1 MFSEQTKHQ
10 PICAGIGEILWDL
23 LPKGKVLGGAPGN
36 VVGIAN
42 QLGLKGILVSS
53 VGDDPLGHEILE
65 RIEQKGLDKSGLRV
79 SQELPTGVV
88 DVKVDAAGVPTFN
101 IRQPAAWDAIDMDAE
116 RKRIA
121 QSASLIVFGT
131 LAQRDP
137 RSQKGIMEFIKAAPD
152 SCLKVLDVNLRP
164 PFIMESVIRESL
176 EFADVLK
183 LNETE
188 LPILAKIL
196 GLSGD
201 ETAQLKQLQARF
213 DLDVIAYTLGP
224 RGSRMI
230 TATEDISH
238 PFVDAVVVD
247 TVGAGD
253 SFVAV
258 VATGLL
264 LGLEISKIQE
274 LANRV
279 AAFVCTQVGGTPTL
293 PEELV
298 SIFKESTTKRL
309 T

>member
-1 MFSEQTKHQ
+1 MSSDQAKQ
-10 PICAGIGEILWDL
+10 PPICVGIGEILWDL

-53 VGDDPLGHEILE
+53 VGDDQLGHEILQ
-65 RIEQKGLDKSGLRV
+65 RIEQKGLDKKGLRV
-79 SQELPTGVV
+79 LKDLPTGVV
-88 DVKVDAAGVPTFN
+88 DVTLDSKGVPTFN
-101 IRQPAAWDAIDMDAE
+101 IRQPAAWDAILMDDE
-116 RKRIA
+116 RRQLAK
-121 QSASLIVFGT
+121 SASLIVFGT

-137 RSQKGIMEFIKAAPD
+137 RSQKGIMEFIKSAPA
-152 SCLKVLDVNLRP
+152 SCIKVVDVNLRP

-176 EFADVLK
+176 ELADVLK

-188 LPILAKIL
+188 LPVLAKIF

-201 ETAQLKQLQARF
+201 ETSQLKQLQSRF

-230 TATEDISH
+230 TATSDISH

-258 VATGLL
+258 VATGML
-264 LGLEISKIQE
+264 LGMEIGKIQE
-274 LANRV
+274 MANRV

-298 SIFKESTTKRL
+298 SIFKKQQHV
-309 T
+309 

>member
-1 MFSEQTKHQ
+1 MSSDQTKQ
-10 PICAGIGEILWDL
+10 PPICVGIGEILWDL

-53 VGDDPLGHEILE
+53 VGDDQLGHEILE
-65 RIEQKGLDKSGLRV
+65 RIGQKGLDKKGLRV
-79 SQELPTGVV
+79 LKDLPTGVV
-88 DVKVDAAGVPTFN
+88 DVTLDSKGVPTFN
-101 IRQPAAWDAIDMDAE
+101 IRQPAAWDAIVMDDE
-116 RKRIA
+116 RRQVAK
-121 QSASLIVFGT
+121 SASLIVFGT

-137 RSQKGIMEFIKAAPD
+137 RSQKGIMEFVKAAPA
-152 SCLKVLDVNLRP
+152 SCLKVVDVNLRP

-176 EFADVLK
+176 ELADVLK

-188 LPILAKIL
+188 LPVLAKIL

-201 ETAQLKQLQARF
+201 ETAQLKQLQSRF

-230 TATEDISH
+230 TATEDIFH

-258 VATGLL
+258 VATGML
-264 LGLEISKIQE
+264 LGMEISKIQE
-274 LANRV
+274 MANRV
-279 AAFVCTQVGGTPTL
+279 AAFVCTQIGGTPTL

-298 SIFKESTTKRL
+298 KIFKNQQQNA
-309 T
+309 

>member
-1 MFSEQTKHQ
+1 MSSDQTKQQ
-10 PICAGIGEILWDL
+10 PICVGIGEILWDL

-53 VGDDPLGHEILE
+53 VGDDQLGHEILE
-65 RIEQKGLDKSGLRV
+65 RIGEKGLDKKGLRV
-79 SQELPTGVV
+79 LKDLPTGVV
-88 DVKVDAAGVPTFN
+88 DVALDSKGVPTFN
-101 IRQPAAWDAIDMDAE
+101 IRQPAAWDAIVMDEE
-116 RKRIA
+116 RRQLAK
-121 QSASLIVFGT
+121 SASLIVFGT

-137 RSQKGIMEFIKAAPD
+137 RSQKGIMEFVKAAPA
-152 SCLKVLDVNLRP
+152 SCLKVVDVNLRP

-176 EFADVLK
+176 ELADVLK

-188 LPILAKIL
+188 LPVLAKIL

-230 TATEDISH
+230 TATQDIFH

-258 VATGLL
+258 VATGML
-264 LGLEISKIQE
+264 LGMEISKIQE
-274 LANRV
+274 MANRV

-298 SIFKESTTKRL
+298 KIFKNQQQNA
-309 T
+309 

>member
-1 MFSEQTKHQ
+1 MSSDQTKQ
-10 PICAGIGEILWDL
+10 PPICVGIGEILWDL

-53 VGDDPLGHEILE
+53 VGDDQLGHEILQ
-65 RIEQKGLDKSGLRV
+65 RIEEKGLDKKGLRV
-79 SQELPTGVV
+79 LNDLPTGVV
-88 DVKVDAAGVPTFN
+88 DVTLNATGVPTFN
-101 IRQPAAWDAIDMDAE
+101 IRQPAAWDAIVMDEE
-116 RKRIA
+116 RRQLA

-137 RSQKGIMEFIKAAPD
+137 RSQKGIMEFIKAAPA
-152 SCLKVLDVNLRP
+152 SCLKVVDVNLRP

-176 EFADVLK
+176 ELADVLK

-188 LPILAKIL
+188 LPVLAKIF

-201 ETAQLKQLQARF
+201 ETAQLRQLQARF

-230 TATEDISH
+230 TATEDIFH

-258 VATGLL
+258 VATGML
-264 LGLEISKIQE
+264 LGMEISKIQE
-274 LANRV
+274 MANRV

-298 SIFKESTTKRL
+298 KIFKNQQQNA
-309 T
+309 

>member
-1 MFSEQTKHQ
+1 MSSEPTKQQ
-10 PICAGIGEILWDL
+10 PICVGIGEILWDL

-65 RIEQKGLDKSGLRV
+65 RIGQKGLDQSGLRV
-79 SQELPTGVV
+79 IKELPTGVV
-88 DVKVDAAGVPTFN
+88 DVTVDAAGVPTFN
-101 IRQPAAWDAIDMDAE
+101 IRQPAAWDDIVMDAE

-121 QSASLIVFGT
+121 QSAALIVFGT
-131 LAQRDP
+131 LAQRDQ
-137 RSQKGIMEFIKAAPD
+137 RSQNGILEFLKAAPAT
-152 SCLKVLDVNLRP
+152 CIKVLDVNLRP
-164 PFIMESVIRESL
+164 PFIMESVIRASL
-176 EFADVLK
+176 ELADVLK

-188 LPILAKIL
+188 LPVLAKIL

-224 RGSRMI
+224 KGSRMI
-230 TATEDISH
+230 TATEDMSH

-258 VATGLL
+258 VATGIL
-264 LGLEISKIQE
+264 LGLELSKIQE

-298 SIFKESTTKRL
+298 SAFRESTAKRL
-309 T
+309 V

>member
-1 MFSEQTKHQ
+1 MSSEQAKHQ
-10 PICAGIGEILWDL
+10 PICVGIGEILWDL

-53 VGDDPLGHEILE
+53 VGDDPLGQEILE
-65 RIEQKGLDKSGLRV
+65 RIEQKGLDKKGLRV
-79 SQELPTGVV
+79 LKELPTGVV
-88 DVKVDAAGVPTFN
+88 DVTLDGAGVPTFN

-131 LAQRDP
+131 LAQRAP

-164 PFIMESVIRESL
+164 PFIMEAVIRESL
-176 EFADVLK
+176 ELADVLK

-213 DLDVIAYTLGP
+213 DLAVIAYTLGP

-230 TATEDISH
+230 TATEDIFH

-258 VATGLL
+258 VAVGML
-264 LGLEISKIQE
+264 LGMEISKIQE
-274 LANRV
+274 MANRV

-298 SIFKESTTKRL
+298 SIFKKQQQHV
-309 T
+309 

>member
-1 MFSEQTKHQ
+1 MSSDQAKQQ
-10 PICAGIGEILWDL
+10 PICVGIGEILWDL

-53 VGDDPLGHEILE
+53 VGDDQLGHEILE
-65 RIEQKGLDKSGLRV
+65 RLGQKGLDKKGLRILKD
-79 SQELPTGVV
+79 LPTGVV
-88 DVKVDAAGVPTFN
+88 DVTLDAKGVPTFN
-101 IRQPAAWDAIDMDAE
+101 IRQPAAWDAIVMDEE
-116 RKRIA
+116 RRQLA

-137 RSQKGIMEFIKAAPD
+137 RSQKGIMEFIKAAPA
-152 SCLKVLDVNLRP
+152 SCLKVVDVNLRP

-176 EFADVLK
+176 ELADVLK

-188 LPILAKIL
+188 LPVLAKIL

-201 ETAQLKQLQARF
+201 ETAQLKQLQSRF

-230 TATEDISH
+230 TATQDIFH

-258 VATGLL
+258 VATGML
-264 LGLEISKIQE
+264 LGMEISKIQE
-274 LANRV
+274 MANRV

-293 PEELV
+293 PAELV
-298 SIFKESTTKRL
+298 SIFKNQQQHV
-309 T
+309 